1 MTYENHSKPELNA
14 KKSVDRAVLTN
25 FKKSELEHIAFQ
37 ETISTHLVGIIT
49 REGQDTAS
57 GTLIRYKK
65 KRLILTADHVFSI
78 TPVHEARFAFRS
90 SGNLETAGLRQF
102 SGKPAPLLPGKTIR
116 ARRIVRDKLGD
127 LCAVIFDDE
136 EEVSPTAA
144 FYDASTLRQF
154 SLTDGVSLF
163 YSGFPWDNSIS
174 VSNTI
179 DAVGIVADHS
189 HYDASLSAR
198 PELLDNFN
206 KTRQF
211 VVKYGWAGDLRPD
224 GLSGAAV
231 WCSRD
236 FSFAHL
242 DPKPSSGGSRH
253 YIQSKQQTALLHH
266 PQANTF
272 ASEKT
277 LVRNRPSTPVMVS
290 MLNSQFRALRIHSL

>member
-1 MTYENHSKPELNA
+1 LTDENHSKPELNA
-14 KKSVDRAVLTN
+14 KRSVDRAVLTD

-102 SGKPAPLLPGKTIR
+102 SGKPAPLLPGKTIKP
-116 ARRIVRDKLGD
+116 RRIVRDKLGD
-127 LCAVIFDDE
+127 LCAVIFDDD

-174 VSNTI
+174 VSKTI

-198 PELLDNFN
+198 PKLLENFN

-211 VVKYGWAGDLRPD
+211 VLKYGWAGDLRPD

-236 FSFAHL
+236 SASPIWTPNL
-242 DPKPSSGGSRH
+242 VLAGVVTT
-253 YIQSKQQTALLHH
+253 YNQSNKLLY
-266 PQANTF
+266 
-272 ASEKT
+272 
-277 LVRNRPSTPVMVS
+277 STILKRILS
-290 MLNSQFRALRIHSL
+290 LLRRL